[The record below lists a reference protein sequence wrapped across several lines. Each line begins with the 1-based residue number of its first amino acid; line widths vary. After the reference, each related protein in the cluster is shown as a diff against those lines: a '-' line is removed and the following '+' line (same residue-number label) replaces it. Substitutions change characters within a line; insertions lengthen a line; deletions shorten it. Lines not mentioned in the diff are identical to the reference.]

1 MLRIL
6 WINPV
11 GIDMYDEH
19 IRKIIEGI
27 KRPDVEATVGLG
39 GQRKKVTT
47 VSSLAV
53 FTIQD

>member
-1 MLRIL
+1 
-6 WINPV
+6 V